1 MKFLRYALLFTLVG
15 LLFSTLITA
24 QDSLAPDEITGSAV
38 YVPFPVAITLDGAT
52 DDWAGVP
59 VTHVD
64 RGSMLSPDAAE
75 NGAFDFALAADDVN
89 LYILMTMPDQ
99 NIVTGQHGVD
109 FWNEDS
115 LEFYVNFT
123 GDFLADSYTAGIAQ
137 VNINPGSIGLTDAD
151 ALEVSGMNAAS
162 LNVSGIVFKTET
174 GWGFEGAV
182 PLPETPTHGLEIG
195 FQAHANGATE
205 LDRNVKLMWSLADT
219 ADTSWNDPSVFGR
232 AIFFEVGSADI
243 PQPSVV
249 VEEPEPVRDF
259 IAVNQTGYFT
269 NSVKKAVYA
278 REAKTTGSPPFQLI
292 DDATGEMVYA
302 AISGAAVEDEAS
314 GDVVYAL
321 DFSQF
326 NTPGT
331 YRLRVNSIESA
342 PFTIG
347 NTIYDRLKVDA
358 LRYFYLNR
366 SGIELTPEFAGDAY
380 ARPAGHV
387 SDNDVTCFK
396 GDAAGQTF
404 EGCDYRLNAAGGWY
418 DAGDFGKYVVNGGI
432 ATWTLLNWYERS
444 PESFADGS
452 LNIPESGNGI
462 ADILDE
468 ARWEMEWMLSMQ
480 VPEGA
485 PLAGMAHHKLH
496 ALTWDGLPALP
507 PTNVENS
514 DPQKERL
521 LMPPSTAATLNLS
534 ATAAQ
539 CARIWRE
546 IDAAFAERCLQ
557 AARTA
562 FDAALAHPDIFYG
575 SIPGN
580 GGGDYGDGDVSDEF
594 YWAASELFITT
605 GEDMYR
611 DALMDSRHFKTFPGG
626 MWWGGTGALGTISLL
641 TVANELPDDELA
653 SLRDQII
660 TAADNYRTIVE
671 TEGYGVP
678 MRASEYVW
686 GSSSAVLNNAII
698 MALAYEFTEDEGYLN
713 AVVRSMDYLLGNN
726 ANDISFVS
734 GYGTRAMSH
743 PHHRVWANLP
753 PQFPPPPPG
762 AIAGGANGSPA
773 DQKLIAE
780 AGDLPIARRYVDH
793 VDSYSSNETAVNW
806 NTVLVWVS
814 AYLDKQF
821 NS

>member
-1 MKFLRYALLFTLVG
+1 MTFLRNSLLFCLLG
-15 LLFSTLITA
+15 LLLTTSITA

-38 YVPFPVAITLDGAT
+38 YVPFPIAIAVDGESE
-52 DDWAGVP
+52 DWAGVP

-75 NGAFDFALAADDVN
+75 NGSFDFSLAADNEN
-89 LYILMTMPDQ
+89 LYILITMLDQ
-99 NIVTGQHGVD
+99 NIVTGQHGAD

-137 VNINPGSIGLTDAD
+137 ININPGNIGLTDPT
-151 ALEVSGMNAAS
+151 ALALSGVNSSS
-162 LNVSGIVFKTET
+162 LGVTGIVFKTDA
-174 GWGFEGAV
+174 GWGFEGAI
-182 PLPETPTHGLEIG
+182 PLAEAPAHGHEIG
-195 FQAHANGATE
+195 FQVQANGATE
-205 LDRNVKLMWSLADT
+205 LDRNVKLIWSLADT
-219 ADTSWNDPSVFGR
+219 ADTSWNNPAVFGR
-232 AIFFEVGSADI
+232 ALFFEVGSADV

-249 VEEPEPVRDF
+249 VEEPEPVREF

-269 NSVKKAVYA
+269 NSIKKAVYA

-292 DDATGEMVYA
+292 DNANDEAVYA
-302 AISGAAVEDEAS
+302 GIMAAALDDSAS
-314 GDVVYAL
+314 GDIVYAI

-326 NTPGT
+326 TTPGT

-347 NTIYDRLKVDA
+347 TTIYDRLKVDA

-366 SGIELTPEFAGDAY
+366 SGIELTAEFAGDAY
-380 ARPAGHV
+380 ARPAGHLT
-387 SDNDVTCFK
+387 DGDVTCFK

-404 EGCDYRLNAAGGWY
+404 DGCDYRLNAAGGWY

-444 PESFADGS
+444 PESFPDGS
-452 LNIPESGNGI
+452 LNIPESSNGV

-468 ARWEMEWMLSMQ
+468 ARWEMEWLLSMQ
-480 VPEGA
+480 VPEGQA
-485 PLAGMAHHKLH
+485 LAGMAHHKLH
-496 ALTWDGLPALP
+496 ALQWDGLPVMP

-539 CARIWRE
+539 CARIWRD
-546 IDAAFAERCLQ
+546 IDAAFADRCLQ
-557 AARTA
+557 AAKTA
-562 FDAALAHPDIFYG
+562 FDAAQAHPDIFYG

-594 YWAASELFITT
+594 YWAATELFITT
-605 GEDMYR
+605 GEDVYR
-611 DALMDSRHFKTFPGG
+611 DALMDSRHFKAFPGG
-626 MWWGGTGALGTISLL
+626 MWWGGTGTLGTISLL
-641 TVANELPDDELA
+641 TAANELPEDEVA
-653 SLRDQII
+653 RLREQII
-660 TAADNYRTIVE
+660 NAADNYRTVVE
-671 TEGYGVP
+671 TEGYGVS

-686 GSSSAVLNNAII
+686 GSSSTVLNNAII
-698 MALAYEFTEDEGYLN
+698 MALAYDFTEDEGYLN
-713 AVVRSMDYLLGNN
+713 AVIRSMDYLLGNN
-726 ANDISFVS
+726 ANDMSFVS
-734 GYGTRAMSH
+734 GYGTNAMSH

-773 DQKLIAE
+773 DQKAITE
-780 AGDLPIARRYVDH
+780 IGELPTARRYIDH
-793 VDSYSSNETAVNW
+793 VDSYSTNEVAVNW
-806 NTVLVWVS
+806 NSPLVWV
-814 AYLDKQF
+814 ATYLNEQF
-821 NS
+821 KS